1 MTAAN
6 DSRAPRTVEIDI
18 LRLYKQMMLAMKTEK
33 DQNPG

>member
-6 DSRAPRTVEIDI
+6 DSRAPKAVGIDI
-18 LRLYKQMMLAMKTEK
+18 LRLYKQMMLAMKSEK